1 MSAIQSQNVSG
12 KREGATKG
20 WRERKQEKGERGKK
34 KEKGRKKTQIYVRRG
49 EEKGKEG
56 GGAHTNVPNSY
67 KTDKSVF
74 YDPTYTKHPKLA
86 NLEKQKA
93 DGWFPGMRVTGDQ
106 R

>member
-1 MSAIQSQNVSG
+1 MFQ
-12 KREGATKG
+12 
-20 WRERKQEKGERGKK
+20 ERGREPRRDGGKENKK
-34 KEKGRKKTQIYVRRG
+34 KEKGRKKTQVYVWRG
-49 EEKGKEG
+49 EERGRAG

-67 KTDKSVF
+67 KTEKSVF
-74 YDPTYTKHPKLA
+74 YDSTYTKHPKLA